1 MVGRILLPL
10 LFLGSKVGVLGD
22 TGNRYVVSEG
32 LSIAP
37 SGWGMDETQLE
48 REDGVYNIDVE
59 RA

>member
-1 MVGRILLPL
+1 MLPL